1 MTKYR
6 MKIYRPGEVLWQTHD
21 VRALDDASAKDK
33 AQKLYADL
41 AAELKGQDDPK
52 IDDPRLERFTL
63 YDGDRVVCEVVSARR
78 S

>member
-21 VRALDDASAKDK
+21 VCAPDDASAKDK
-33 AQKLYADL
+33 AQKLYVDL
-41 AAELKGQDDPK
+41 AAELKGQDNPK

-63 YDGDRVVCEVVSARR
+63 YDGDRFVCEVVFERR
-78 S
+78 T